1 MIDWAQIAPAL
12 ASLAAQA
19 PAARS
24 ISLSVRLPC
33 WPAINPEAAG
43 EWCFWQ
49 RPEQGL
55 RLLGAGIALRALTSG
70 NGRFA
75 ALAAAQRGLI
85 AGWRYAGEPP
95 RAFTG
100 FAFTPEGGE
109 PLPNA
114 SLWVPELLLTERS
127 GHVSLTLSTAAERAQ
142 TALARWRSLWNDLL
156 RPRAQRRTTPLTL
169 QKAALSEQAFLARGR
184 AALAAI
190 RRGELDKLVVT
201 RSLELRGDVDEQA
214 ALIDFLTRHH
224 PSCATYALGGPGF
237 AFIGASPE
245 TLLALDGDE
254 VAVDALAGTGWH
266 TSPRAL
272 SDDKNRREHDVV
284 VRAIIAALEDQ
295 CTDILLPSAPEVL
308 QLEGLS
314 HLRRR
319 ILARRRA
326 DVGPFD
332 LIIRLH
338 PTPAVGGTPTPAAL
352 DWLERHHDRRG
363 AWYTG
368 GFGWVDAA
376 GDGDIAVCLRC
387 GLLEDG
393 RITLYAGAGFVDGS
407 VPEQELAETEAKLC
421 AMRDA
426 LFASQR
432 RQAAA

>member
-1 MIDWAQIAPAL
+1 MIDWPRIERQ
-12 ASLAAQA
+12 LAALSEET
-19 PAARS
+19 PAARLL
-24 ISLSVRLPC
+24 SLTLPLPH
-33 WPAINPEAAG
+33 WPVACFDALED
-43 EWCFWQ
+43 WCFWQ
-49 RPEQGL
+49 RPDQGL
-55 RLLGAGIALRALTSG
+55 RLAGVGVALKATSSG
-70 NGRFA
+70 EGRFT
-75 ALAAAQRGLI
+75 ALAAARRGLV
-85 AGWRYAGEPP
+85 AGWRYLGETP

-100 FAFTPEGGE
+100 FAFAPEGGA

-127 GHVSLTLSTAAERAQ
+127 GQVSLTLSTAAERAP

-156 RPRAQRRTTPLTL
+156 RPRSPRRSSPLSL
-169 QKAALSEQAFLARGR
+169 EPAPLAEQAFLARGR

-190 RRGELDKLVVT
+190 RRGELDKVVLT
-201 RSLELRGDVDEQA
+201 RTLELRGDAHEPA

-224 PSCATYALGGPGF
+224 PSCATYAIGGPGF

-245 TLLALDGDE
+245 TLLMLSATT
-254 VAVDALAGTGWH
+254 VSVDALAGTGWH

-272 SDDKNRREHDVV
+272 SDAKNRREHDFVAQ
-284 VRAIIAALEDQ
+284 AIIAALEDQ
-295 CTDILLPSAPEVL
+295 CTDILLPPAPEVM

-326 DVGPFD
+326 EVGPFD
-332 LIIRLH
+332 LIARLH

-368 GFGWVDAA
+368 GFGWLDAA
-376 GDGDIAVCLRC
+376 GDADIVVALRC
-387 GLLEDG
+387 GLIEG
-393 RITLYAGAGFVDGS
+393 ERITLYAGAGFVAGS
-407 VPEQELAETEAKLC
+407 DPAQELAETEAKFR

-426 LFASQR
+426 LFASPHR
-432 RQAAA
+432 RAAA